1 MNKKY
6 IADFTLLFVAFVW
19 GTTFVV
25 VQNAISFLQPHT
37 FNAVRFFMAALL
49 LSVWLVVFRRDEI
62 KAINKKLLLSGMAIG
77 FWLFIGYACQTIGL
91 VYTTSSKAGFITGLS
106 VVLVPLLSFFILKI
120 KPGIYAII
128 GVCIATVGLYLL
140 TMTGTA
146 VLNIGDLLVFFC
158 AIGFAMQIIY
168 TGKYSLQ
175 YPSLSLTIIQISFVA
190 ILSSVCAF
198 LFEDWQKAI
207 QPEILFQRE
216 VVIALMVTSFLA
228 TAFAFLVQTYFQK
241 YTSATHTALI
251 FATEPV
257 FAALTAFLFAG
268 ERMSVGGIIGSIF
281 ILLGMIFAEFPSKR
295 KKAAENTIQEKAV

>member
-128 GVCIATVGLYLL
+128 GVCIATVGLYLKSGRKNDSRKSRL
-140 TMTGTA
+140 ARFNPRLKNFDRGLFFIIIA
-146 VLNIGDLLVFFC
+146 FVL
-158 AIGFAMQIIY
+158 
-168 TGKYSLQ
+168 
-175 YPSLSLTIIQISFVA
+175 
-190 ILSSVCAF
+190 
-198 LFEDWQKAI
+198 
-207 QPEILFQRE
+207 
-216 VVIALMVTSFLA
+216 
-228 TAFAFLVQTYFQK
+228 
-241 YTSATHTALI
+241 
-251 FATEPV
+251 
-257 FAALTAFLFAG
+257 
-268 ERMSVGGIIGSIF
+268 
-281 ILLGMIFAEFPSKR
+281 
-295 KKAAENTIQEKAV
+295 

>member
-146 VLNIGDLLVFFC
+146 VLNIGDLLVF
-158 AIGFAMQIIY
+158 
-168 TGKYSLQ
+168 
-175 YPSLSLTIIQISFVA
+175 
-190 ILSSVCAF
+190 
-198 LFEDWQKAI
+198 
-207 QPEILFQRE
+207 
-216 VVIALMVTSFLA
+216 
-228 TAFAFLVQTYFQK
+228 
-241 YTSATHTALI
+241 
-251 FATEPV
+251 
-257 FAALTAFLFAG
+257 
-268 ERMSVGGIIGSIF
+268 
-281 ILLGMIFAEFPSKR
+281 
-295 KKAAENTIQEKAV
+295 

>member
-106 VVLVPLLSFFILKI
+106 VVLVPLLSKI

-128 GVCIATVGLYLL
+128 GVSIATVGLYLL
-140 TMTGTA
+140 TMSGTA
-146 VLNIGDLLVFFC
+146 ILNIGDLLVFFC
-158 AIGFAMQIIY
+158 AIGFAMQIFY
-168 TGKYSLQ
+168 TGKYSSQ